1 MRHLPFDDS
10 SSMLRVGG
18 IGGAHTESS
27 IGGVGGEGD
36 TDAHVGIATRTSEGS
51 QII

>member
-1 MRHLPFDDS
+1 
-10 SSMLRVGG
+10 MLRVGG

-27 IGGVGGEGD
+27 FGGVSGEGD
-36 TDAHVGIATRTSEGS
+36 TDPHVGIAARTSEGS